1 MPTFAPGADVNPDLA
16 LIERARAFDAQAL
29 SEIYDAYFE
38 RLYRYAYRF
47 VGGVES
53 AQDIASEALRR
64 LLEEF
69 RAGRAPDH
77 LGAWLYGVTFHLAVD
92 QHRRRPPGKVVSL
105 DADLEWPDD
114 ATTESDAERSVVQAR
129 VRAALDD
136 LTPEQ
141 RNVVVL
147 KFLEGYSNS
156 QVSALMNK
164 PEGAIKSLQH
174 RALAALRRALGYA
187 D

>member
-1 MPTFAPGADVNPDLA
+1 VNPDFA

-29 SEIYDAYFE
+29 GEIYDAYFE

-47 VGGVES
+47 VGEVEP

-64 LLEEF
+64 LLKEF
-69 RAGRAPDH
+69 RSGRAPDR
-77 LGAWLYGVTFHLAVD
+77 LGAWLYRVTFHLAVD
-92 QHRRRPPGKVVSL
+92 QHRRRPPGAVVSL
-105 DADLEWPDD
+105 DADLEWADD
-114 ATTESDAERSVVQAR
+114 ATLEADTERRVVQAR
-129 VRAALDD
+129 VRAALDK

-141 RNVVVL
+141 QDVVVL

-156 QVSALMNK
+156 QVGALMDK

-174 RALAALRRALGYA
+174 RALAALRRALGHS

>member
-1 MPTFAPGADVNPDLA
+1 MNPDLA
-16 LIERARAFDAQAL
+16 LIKRARAFDAQAL
-29 SEIYDAYFE
+29 GEIYDAYFE

-47 VGGVES
+47 VGEVEA

-77 LGAWLYGVTFHLAVD
+77 LGAWLYRVAFNLAVD
-92 QHRRRPPGKVVSL
+92 QHRRRPTGKVVSL
-105 DADLEWPDD
+105 DADLEWADD
-114 ATTESDAERSVVQAR
+114 ADTEADTERRVVQAR
-129 VRAALDD
+129 VRAALDE

-141 RNVVVL
+141 QNVVVL
-147 KFLEGYSNS
+147 KFLEGCSNS
-156 QVSALMNK
+156 QVGALMNK
-164 PEGAIKSLQH
+164 PESAIKSLQH
-174 RALAALRRALGYA
+174 RALAALRRALGHS

>member
-1 MPTFAPGADVNPDLA
+1 VNPDLA

-29 SEIYDAYFE
+29 GEIYDAYFE

-47 VGGVES
+47 VGEVEA
-53 AQDIASEALRR
+53 AQDIASEALQR

-77 LGAWLYGVTFHLAVD
+77 LGAWLYRVTFHLAVD

-105 DADLEWPDD
+105 DANLEWADD
-114 ATTESDAERSVVQAR
+114 ATPESDAEQRVVQAR
-129 VRAALDD
+129 VRAALDR

-156 QVSALMNK
+156 QVGALTNK
-164 PEGAIKSLQH
+164 PESAVKSLQH
-174 RALAALRRALGYA
+174 RALAALRRALGYW